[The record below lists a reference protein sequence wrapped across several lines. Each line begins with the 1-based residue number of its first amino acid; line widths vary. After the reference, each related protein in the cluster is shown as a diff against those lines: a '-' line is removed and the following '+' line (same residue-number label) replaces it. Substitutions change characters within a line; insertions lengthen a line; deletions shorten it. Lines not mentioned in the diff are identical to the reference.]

1 MTAKPERPSASRGQA
16 LPIAPKGQL
25 PSGFSSKNSLGR
37 SDKTFTTTL
46 VIDLEA
52 ARRRVRPP
60 EAKVPPI
67 VRQVAQAEQFQCLLD
82 ARDARCRAD
91 LARRFGLTRARVTQ
105 LLNLL
110 ELQPEIVAYV
120 RGLPP
125 GTPARFITEKM
136 LRPFTQLPAA
146 AQLQAAE
153 ELLPGFSAYIARSA
167 VS

>member
-1 MTAKPERPSASRGQA
+1 VRLAVKLYETLAFSRSRVACLAYA
-16 LPIAPKGQL
+16 L
-25 PSGFSSKNSLGR
+25 
-37 SDKTFTTTL
+37 
-46 VIDLEA
+46 
-52 ARRRVRPP
+52 
-60 EAKVPPI
+60 PPI

-82 ARDARCRAD
+82 TRDARCRAD
-91 LARRFGLTRARVTQ
+91 VARRFGLTRARVTQ

-136 LRPFTQLPAA
+136 LQPFTQLPAA